1 MKLTITK
8 MDHLGKGI
16 SKYNDKVIF
25 IPKTIPGD
33 ICEVTI
39 YKQNKKYDI
48 AKLDKIIT
56 KSNLRVD
63 AICPYYY
70 TCGGCNISNL
80 DYENQLIFKENKVKD
95 IFKKYLNT
103 DITPNVLGSK
113 NRYGYRNKVTYHYDS
128 HLGLVS
134 EFSGIIDIKKCL
146 IADDE
151 INKAYTIIKKE
162 DLSNVK
168 TITIR
173 KCDNGLTLN
182 IIGNMNIDNIS
193 KYFIAINMNNKSVYK
208 KDDGYI
214 SINNIKYKVSINSFF
229 QINTSNIHVL
239 YDEIIRIGE
248 FNKNDT
254 VIDLYCGVG
263 SISLYIAKYVKKVL
277 GIEIIGDAINDAKYN
292 AKLNHIDNASFLC
305 GDVAKLIDDTIKCDT
320 LIVDPPRTGLD
331 KHTIEVINNTNIKKI
346 IYVSCDVMSL
356 VRDINNL
363 SNYKMSNIS
372 IVDMFPETH
381 HCECIITLKHK

>member
-1 MKLTITK
+1 
-8 MDHLGKGI
+8 
-16 SKYNDKVIF
+16 
-25 IPKTIPGD
+25 
-33 ICEVTI
+33 
-39 YKQNKKYDI
+39 
-48 AKLDKIIT
+48 
-56 KSNLRVD
+56 
-63 AICPYYY
+63 
-70 TCGGCNISNL
+70 
-80 DYENQLIFKENKVKD
+80 
-95 IFKKYLNT
+95 
-103 DITPNVLGSK
+103 
-113 NRYGYRNKVTYHYDS
+113 
-128 HLGLVS
+128 
-134 EFSGIIDIKKCL
+134 
-146 IADDE
+146 
-151 INKAYTIIKKE
+151 
-162 DLSNVK
+162 
-168 TITIR
+168 
-173 KCDNGLTLN
+173 
-182 IIGNMNIDNIS
+182 
-193 KYFIAINMNNKSVYK
+193 MNNKCVYK

-263 SISLYIAKYVKKVL
+263 SISLYIAKHVKKVL

-292 AKLNHIDNASFLC
+292 TKLNHIDNASFLC
-305 GDVAKLIDDTIKCDT
+305 GDVAKLIDDNIKCDT

-381 HCECIITLKHK
+381 HVENVCILELK